1 MDTPMLQKLRE
12 YLANTPREQIDKD
25 WAAVKAK
32 GLKGPT
38 AKELIA
44 SFRLTPAY
52 QETDNEAFQNES
64 AQIHLNFELEAGDYN
79 YALAA

>member
-1 MDTPMLQKLRE
+1 MLQKLRE
-12 YLANTPREQIDKD
+12 YLANTPREQIERD

-44 SFRLTPAY
+44 SFRLLPTY
-52 QETDNEAFQNES
+52 QFVQTTKTFQTES
-64 AQIHLNFELEAGDYN
+64 SQAHLSFDFKSEEFH
-79 YALAA
+79 YAMAA

>member
-12 YLANTPREQIDKD
+12 YLANTPREQIDRD

-38 AKELIA
+38 VQEFIA
-44 SFRLTPAY
+44 SFKLTPAY
-52 QETDNEAFQNES
+52 QESNSEAFKTEPDQTL
-64 AQIHLNFELEAGDYN
+64 LNFDLQLDGAN
-79 YALAA
+79 YAMAA

>member
-12 YLANTPREQIDKD
+12 YLENTPLEQINRD
-25 WAAVKAK
+25 WALAK
-32 GLKGPT
+32 SKGSSGPT

-64 AQIHLNFELEAGDYN
+64 SHFNLNFELDAGDYS